1 MSLVN
6 GFQSVCFVTIVII
19 KSYKFI
25 QIKFLIMM
33 QDENAIIEVDLISKS
48 YGKIKAVNQL
58 SFTAFRGEI
67 FGLLGPNGAGKTTT
81 LEMIEGLR
89 TPDSGRIYVN
99 GHDVNKDLQKV
110 KEIIGVQLQS
120 TSLYNKIKVGEAI
133 ELFGNY
139 YKKRRSV
146 EELLK
151 LVSLEDK
158 RNSYHQDLSGGQ
170 KQRLALAITLVN
182 DPQIVFLDEPTTGL
196 DPQARRN
203 LWDIISKMKSE
214 KKTIIITTHYMEEAE
229 KLCNRIAIMD
239 HGRILAQGTPYEL
252 IAQLKVS
259 SCVEFNSNGS
269 FNTGDLQSLSSV
281 TKVVNKGALMELF
294 SNDPQKTLLSLMEL
308 SKSKKQEIKDL
319 HIRKATLEDLFLELT
334 GRSLRE

>member
-1 MSLVN
+1 
-6 GFQSVCFVTIVII
+6 
-19 KSYKFI
+19 
-25 QIKFLIMM
+25 MM

-48 YGKIKAVNQL
+48 YGKIKAVDQL

-133 ELFGNY
+133 KLFGNY

-146 EELLK
+146 DELLK

-229 KLCNRIAIMD
+229 KLCNHIAIMD

-259 SCVEFNSNGS
+259 SCVEFSGNGS
-269 FNTGDLQSLSSV
+269 FDADDLRSLSSV
-281 TKVVNKGALMELF
+281 TKVVNKGTLMELF
-294 SNDPQKTLLSLMEL
+294 SDDPQKALLSLMEL

-319 HIRKATLEDLFLELT
+319 HIRKATLEDLFLDLT

>member
-1 MSLVN
+1 
-6 GFQSVCFVTIVII
+6 
-19 KSYKFI
+19 
-25 QIKFLIMM
+25 M
-33 QDENAIIEVDLISKS
+33 QNTEAIIQVDSISKS
-48 YGKIKAVNQL
+48 YGKLKAVDQL
-58 SFTAFRGEI
+58 SFTTFRGEI

-89 TPDSGRIYVN
+89 KPDNGQIIVN
-99 GHDVNKDLQKV
+99 GHDVQKDLVRV

-139 YKKRRSV
+139 YKKHRSV
-146 EELLK
+146 DELLK

-182 DPQIVFLDEPTTGL
+182 DPQIIFLDEPTTGL

-203 LWDIISKMKSE
+203 LWDIISQMKSE
-214 KKTIIITTHYMEEAE
+214 EKTVIITTHYMEEAE
-229 KLCNRIAIMD
+229 KLCDRIAIMD
-239 HGRILAQGTPYEL
+239 HGEILARGTPYEL

-259 SCVEFNSNGS
+259 SCVEFSSNG
-269 FNTGDLQSLSSV
+269 FANLDNFKILPSV
-281 TKVVNKGALMELF
+281 TKVLQKGGQVELF

-308 SKSKKQEIKDL
+308 SKSENIEIKDL

>member
-1 MSLVN
+1 
-6 GFQSVCFVTIVII
+6 
-19 KSYKFI
+19 
-25 QIKFLIMM
+25 MM

-58 SFTAFRGEI
+58 SFTAFRSEI

-259 SCVEFNSNGS
+259 SCVEFSGNGS
-269 FNTGDLQSLSSV
+269 FVADDLRSLPSV

>member
-1 MSLVN
+1 
-6 GFQSVCFVTIVII
+6 
-19 KSYKFI
+19 
-25 QIKFLIMM
+25 MM

-48 YGKIKAVNQL
+48 YGKIKAVDQL

-133 ELFGNY
+133 KLFGNY

-146 EELLK
+146 DELLK

-229 KLCNRIAIMD
+229 KLCNHIAIMD

-259 SCVEFNSNGS
+259 SCVEFSGNGS
-269 FNTGDLQSLSSV
+269 FDADDLRSLSSV
-281 TKVVNKGALMELF
+281 TKVVNKGTLMELF
-294 SNDPQKTLLSLMEL
+294 SDDPQKALLSLMEL

-319 HIRKATLEDLFLELT
+319 HIRKATLEDLFMDLT

>member
-1 MSLVN
+1 MLN
-6 GFQSVCFVTIVII
+6 T
-19 KSYKFI
+19 K
-25 QIKFLIMM
+25 
-33 QDENAIIEVDLISKS
+33 AIIEVDFISKS
-48 YGKIKAVNQL
+48 YGRLKAVDQL

-89 TPDSGRIYVN
+89 KPDTGKILVN
-99 GHDVNKDLQKV
+99 GHDVQKDLIKV

-146 EELLK
+146 DELLK

-182 DPQIVFLDEPTTGL
+182 DPQIIFLDEPTTGL

-203 LWDIISKMKSE
+203 LWDIISQMKSE
-214 KKTIIITTHYMEEAE
+214 EKTVIITTHYMEEAE
-229 KLCNRIAIMD
+229 KLCDRIAIMD
-239 HGRILAQGTPYEL
+239 HGQILARGTPYEL

-259 SCVEFNSNGS
+259 SCLEFSSNG
-269 FNTGDLQSLSSV
+269 FADAEHFKQLPSV
-281 TKVVNKGALMELF
+281 TKVRQKGGLVELF
-294 SNDPQKTLLSLMEL
+294 SNDTQKTLLRLMEL
-308 SKSKKQEIKDL
+308 SKSENIEIKDL

>member
-1 MSLVN
+1 MRYS
-6 GFQSVCFVTIVII
+6 
-19 KSYKFI
+19 
-25 QIKFLIMM
+25 
-33 QDENAIIEVDLISKS
+33 EAIIEVDSISKS
-48 YGKIKAVNQL
+48 YGKLKAVDQL
-58 SFTAFRGEI
+58 SFSAYRGEI

-89 TPDSGRIYVN
+89 TLDGGKIHVDGN
-99 GHDVNKDLQKV
+99 DVKEDLQKV

-139 YKKRRSV
+139 YKKSRSV
-146 EELLK
+146 DELLK

-158 RNSYHQDLSGGQ
+158 RNAYHQDLSGGQ

-214 KKTIIITTHYMEEAE
+214 EKTIIITTHYMEEAE
-229 KLCNRIAIMD
+229 KLCDRIAIMD
-239 HGRILAQGTPYEL
+239 HGKILAQGTPYEL

-259 SCVEFNSNGS
+259 SCVEFNSNGLVKS
-269 FNTGDLQSLSSV
+269 DRLEKLTSV
-281 TKVVNKGALMELF
+281 TKVLHKGGQVELF
-294 SNDPQKTLLSLMEL
+294 SNDPQKALLSLMEF
-308 SKSKKQEIKDL
+308 SKSENIEIKDL

>member
-1 MSLVN
+1 MPN
-6 GFQSVCFVTIVII
+6 T
-19 KSYKFI
+19 
-25 QIKFLIMM
+25 
-33 QDENAIIEVDLISKS
+33 DAIIEVDSISKS
-48 YGKIKAVNQL
+48 YGKLKAVDQL
-58 SFTAFRGEI
+58 SFSTHRGEI

-89 TPDSGRIYVN
+89 IPDSGNIYVN
-99 GHDVNKDLQKV
+99 GYDVRRDLTKV
-110 KEIIGVQLQS
+110 KQIIGVQLQS

-139 YKKRRSV
+139 YKQRRSV
-146 EELLK
+146 DELLQ

-158 RNSYHQDLSGGQ
+158 RTTYHQDLSGGQ

-214 KKTIIITTHYMEEAE
+214 EKTIIITTHYMEEAE
-229 KLCNRIAIMD
+229 KLCDRIAIMD
-239 HGRILAQGTPYEL
+239 YGKILAQGTPTEL
-252 IAQLKVS
+252 IAQLRVS
-259 SCVEFNSNGS
+259 SCVEFSSNGFVHS
-269 FNTGDLQSLSSV
+269 DEFEKLPSV
-281 TKVVNKGALMELF
+281 TKALRKGGQVELF
-294 SNDPQKTLLSLMEL
+294 SDDPQETLLSLMEY
-308 SKSKKQEIKDL
+308 SERENIEIKDL

-334 GRSLRE
+334 GRRLRE

>member
-1 MSLVN
+1 
-6 GFQSVCFVTIVII
+6 
-19 KSYKFI
+19 
-25 QIKFLIMM
+25 M
-33 QDENAIIEVDLISKS
+33 QNTEAIIEVDSIGKS
-48 YGKIKAVNQL
+48 YGNLKAVDQL
-58 SFTAFRGEI
+58 SFSAYRGEI

-89 TPDSGRIYVN
+89 TPDNGKIHVN
-99 GHDVNKDLQKV
+99 GHDVRKDLTRV
-110 KEIIGVQLQS
+110 KEVIGVQLQS

-139 YKKRRSV
+139 YRKRRSV
-146 EELLK
+146 DELLK

-158 RNSYHQDLSGGQ
+158 RNTYHQDLSGGQ

-214 KKTIIITTHYMEEAE
+214 KKTIIMTTHYMEEAE
-229 KLCNRIAIMD
+229 KLCDRIAIMD
-239 HGRILAQGTPYEL
+239 HGQILAQGTPYDL

-259 SCVEFNSNGS
+259 SCVECSSNGVA
-269 FNTGDLQSLSSV
+269 NTYDFEKLPSV
-281 TKVVNKGALMELF
+281 TKVLQKGGQLELF
-294 SNDPQKTLLSLMEL
+294 SNDPQKTLLSLMEF
-308 SKSKKQEIKDL
+308 SKFENVEIKDL